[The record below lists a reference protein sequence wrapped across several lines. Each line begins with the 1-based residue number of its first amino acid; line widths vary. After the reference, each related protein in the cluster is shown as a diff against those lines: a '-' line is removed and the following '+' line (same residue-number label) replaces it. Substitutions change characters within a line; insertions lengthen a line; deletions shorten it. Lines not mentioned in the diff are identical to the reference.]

1 MKVKTLTRSMALNE
15 NIVEQIKIHFGI
27 FSGNTILYI
36 KDMDNVS
43 NLEEDLLMFIE
54 DNEEVNSFS
63 YENGLLS
70 ISLK

>member
-1 MKVKTLTRSMALNE
+1 MALNE

>member
-1 MKVKTLTRSMALNE
+1 MALSE
-15 NIVEQIKIHFGI
+15 DVVKQIKINFGI
-27 FSGNTILYI
+27 FSGNTILDI
-36 KDMDNVS
+36 KNMDNVS
-43 NLEEDLLMFIE
+43 DLEEYLLMFIE